1 MNLDLFLDLW
11 DILVNELFGDVWLFI
26 FITLIFLWIV
36 GMKYKISTEANIL
49 FSVLFASVV
58 AAKAM
63 DSLRI
68 LWVLVVLFVGAFFY
82 LRYQKIMRRG

>member
-11 DILVNELFGDVWLFI
+11 DILVNELFGDIWLFI
-26 FITLIFLWIV
+26 FLSLIALWIL

-49 FSVLFASVV
+49 FSILFISIAV
-58 AAKAM
+58 AKAM
-63 DSLRI
+63 DSLRV
-68 LWVLVVLFVGAFFY
+68 LWVLVVLFIGAFFY